1 MPVSACPLLRSRRN
15 VVSIKG
21 NFKMPMSELRNAKGF
36 TLIEMMVVGA
46 ILGVTATIAVP
57 SISQWMARYQ
67 MKQATTELA
76 GSLNLARAAA
86 MSRGA
91 GITVTTAM
99 TNGRATVAFGGIY
112 PPVTL
117 NQSITNITTA
127 TVGFNTFGL
136 RAGGGATNTLIA
148 LSQTQGTPY
157 SVVVTPAGRVNWCAT
172 ATCP

>member
-1 MPVSACPLLRSRRN
+1 MSMSACPLLCPRRN
-15 VVSIKG
+15 FVSIKD
-21 NFKMPMSELRNAKGF
+21 NSETHMNQLLDTRGF
-36 TLIEMMVVGA
+36 TLIEMMIVGA
-46 ILGVTATIAVP
+46 ILGITATIAVP

-76 GSLNLARAAA
+76 GNLNLARAAS

-91 GITVTTAM
+91 GITVTTSM
-99 TNGRATVAFGGIY
+99 TNGRATVAFGGIF

-117 NQSITNITTA
+117 NQSISNITAA

-148 LSQTQGTPY
+148 LSQTQGTTY
-157 SVVVTPAGRVNWCAT
+157 SVMVTPAGKVDWCAT